1 MAMCKVSSSV
11 HFSKRVQ
18 PLDDHDSSSETNWIP
33 NTDVYATEGGVVIK
47 AELAGMKREDLE
59 LTVEGNRLR
68 IRGQREDS
76 CRNAKC
82 NFIVMEI
89 NYGPFESVIELPT
102 GYDLSN
108 ARATYQN
115 GFLRVDVPVLA
126 QSPSKTVAV
135 RVTQGE

>member
-1 MAMCKVSSSV
+1 
-11 HFSKRVQ
+11 
-18 PLDDHDSSSETNWIP
+18 
-33 NTDVYATEGGVVIK
+33 
-47 AELAGMKREDLE
+47 
-59 LTVEGNRLR
+59 
-68 IRGQREDS
+68 
-76 CRNAKC
+76 
-82 NFIVMEI
+82 
-89 NYGPFESVIELPT
+89 VIELPT